1 MFDSRFQNF
10 HGKLTTQWL
19 GPYEVV
25 SVLGNGAFKIK
36 TIDEQDV
43 SFLVNGHRLKVYTKP
58 VSREDF
64 ISGIYEGEMEVIQGG
79 ESLPKYVS

>member
-1 MFDSRFQNF
+1 MFASRFKNF
-10 HGKLTTQWL
+10 RGKLTTLWL

-25 SVLGNGAFKIK
+25 SVLGNGAVKIK

-43 SFLVNGHRLKVYTKP
+43 SFLVNGHRLKSYIKP

-64 ISGIYEGEMEVIQGG
+64 IYKISKQEMEVMQGG
-79 ESLPKYVS
+79 ESIPESIP